1 MKFIALNLLLTLV
14 VVILCWKDKTKAIFL
29 GCIGALMPGVG
40 LLFVIGYYLIDKLLG
55 NKVGKVAYLEEAPDV
70 SHRQVESLEKVERI
84 VAVSE
89 ALALNDTKIKKEV
102 LIGMLREDKT
112 KYIEPLKVALQDED
126 TEASHY
132 AAVAL
137 MEIKDDFHKAIEKIG
152 AKLKEAPNDLNV
164 LEEYAAV
171 LEVSIQSGLNDEKR
185 LSYLEATYAKVLE
198 RLIHEGRTTARY
210 YEEKIKCEMRRG
222 EFEKAYT
229 YCTAFKEAY
238 EETEEP
244 YLCLMH
250 YYYVTKNHDSFKE
263 VMEEL
268 RYSAVTLSREG
279 LQNMRFWLGGMA

>member
-1 MKFIALNLLLTLV
+1 MIIIALNLILTAV
-14 VVILCWKDKTKAIFL
+14 IVILFWKDKQKAIFL
-29 GCIGALMPGVG
+29 GCVCALMPGIG
-40 LLFVIGYYLIDKLLG
+40 LLFGIGYYFIDKLFG
-55 NKVGKVAYLEEAPDV
+55 NKAGKVNDLETAADV
-70 SHRQVESLEKVERI
+70 SHRQVDTMEKVERI

-102 LIGMLREDKT
+102 LIGVLREDKT

-137 MEIKDDFHKAIEKIG
+137 MEIKDEFHNKIEELG
-152 AKLKEAPNDLNV
+152 AKLKRAPNDLSL
-164 LEEYAAV
+164 LEKYAAA

-185 LSYLEATYAKVLE
+185 LSYLEGMYASVLE
-198 RLIHEGRTTARY
+198 RLIQEGRPTEKY
-210 YEEKIKCEMRRG
+210 YQDKIKCEMRRG
-222 EFEKAYT
+222 DFKTAYT

-238 EETEEP
+238 EDSEAP

-250 YYYVTKNHDSFKE
+250 YYYVTKNHASFKE

-268 RYSAVTLSREG
+268 RYSAVTLSRNG